1 MIVDT
6 SALAAILFGEPER
19 DVFEDLILQAPSAA
33 TSTAVVLETDIILR
47 RRLPGCEPE
56 ALDRVLDLLGIEI
69 VPFDAIQAKFARAAL
84 AIYGQGRHAAG
95 LTFGDCIVMG
105 LARQRDAPVL
115 FKGDGFALTDI
126 RPAWLPEDG
135 EHA

>member
-19 DVFEDLILQAPSAA
+19 TLFEDLILQTPSVATSAA
-33 TSTAVVLETDIILR
+33 IVVETDLLLR
-47 RRLPGCEPE
+47 RRLPTCEPE
-56 ALDRVLDLLGIEI
+56 VLDRLLDLLGIEI

-84 AIYGQGRHAAG
+84 ASYGQGRHEAG
-95 LTFGDCIVMG
+95 LTLADCIVMG
-105 LARQRDAPVL
+105 LARQRDAPLL

-126 RPAWLPEDG
+126 RPAWMPED
-135 EHA
+135 AA

>member
-19 DVFEDLILQAPSAA
+19 ALFEELILQTPSVATSAA
-33 TSTAVVLETDIILR
+33 IVVETDLLLR
-47 RRLPGCEPE
+47 RRLPTCEPE
-56 ALDRVLDLLGIEI
+56 VLDRLLDLLGIEI

-84 AIYGQGRHAAG
+84 ASYGQGRHEAG
-95 LTFGDCIVMG
+95 LTLADCIVMG
-105 LARQRDAPVL
+105 LARQRDAPLL

-126 RPAWLPEDG
+126 RPAWMPED
-135 EHA
+135 AA